1 MVLAALFIITTSK
14 IIQVGTYLCNWK
26 LLRYKKIMNLNTT
39 WKYLKNFMQMKTH
52 KRKNTSYMNLF
63 IWQSNT
69 CKGTL
74 WWGKG
79 VSGCGGEC

>member
-1 MVLAALFIITTSK
+1 
-14 IIQVGTYLCNWK
+14 
-26 LLRYKKIMNLNTT
+26 MNLNTT

-63 IWQSNT
+63 IRQSNT

-74 WWGKG
+74 
-79 VSGCGGEC
+79 